1 MKAQLIQCSC
11 RPRVEPYCNGER
23 VTVTFSDLSGSK
35 VEVELI
41 MAHMI
46 SLGNDLLEHHRLFIA
61 NGKQR
66 KESRVN
72 A

>member
-1 MKAQLIQCSC
+1 MKAQLIQCSD
-11 RPRVEPYCNGER
+11 RPRVEPYGHC
-23 VTVTFSDLSGSK
+23 VVVTFSDLSGSK
-35 VEVELI
+35 VEVELQ

-46 SLGNDLLEHHRLFIA
+46 SLANDLLEHHHLFIA

-66 KESRVN
+66 KESRAN

>member
-1 MKAQLIQCSC
+1 MKAQLIQCSE

-35 VEVELI
+35 VEVELQ

-46 SLGNDLLEHHRLFIA
+46 SLGNDLLEVHHAFIA
-61 NGKQR
+61 RKQGK
-66 KESRVN
+66 ENRVD